1 MSTQHDNDQYS
12 HVKRNSN
19 KKTRNILIAVIV
31 VLAVILLAVLIP
43 LTLCSRQDVGDGSPP
58 PETED
63 QPDKPNITDISWEWE
78 KFTSGDDSE
87 ITVDDPTSYT
97 LVLKTDGSV
106 NIKADCNSVL
116 GTYTMEDSSLRIVLG
131 PTTLAFCGEDS
142 LDNQYLPYLENV
154 ATYVLDGGKLY
165 LNLQYDS
172 GNMVFR
178 NGGKG

>member
-1 MSTQHDNDQYS
+1 M
-12 HVKRNSN
+12 
-19 KKTRNILIAVIV
+19 KKILILTAFVIV
-31 VLAVILLAVLIP
+31 AALIFSGCKAAEP
-43 LTLCSRQDVGDGSPP
+43 KL
-58 PETED
+58 
-63 QPDKPNITDISWEWE
+63 TDISWEWE
-78 KFTSGDDSE
+78 KFESADDSE
-87 ITVDDPTSYT
+87 IIVDDPTTYT

-116 GTYTMEDSSLRIVLG
+116 GTYTMEDSSLSIVLG

-142 LDNQYLPYLENV
+142 LDTQYLSSLESV
-154 ATYVLDGGKLY
+154 ATYVLDDGKLY